1 VNSWLPMQH
10 TYPSTMITPILRR
23 SFPMRARIDKV
34 RIHPISSTH
43 TQCDYSAHFHA
54 VQPVRR
60 QSLIHS
66 PPSTRFG
73 PTRPSKYSHSSGRP
87 TTSPF
92 LASLHIARGHYISLE
107 DTTYRSRTLG
117 QASTS
122 PFSIWCK
129 VNGGKVTYMHFME
142 DTLGTTDP
150 FKKDGKKQYVV
161 FEEKGEIEV

>member
-1 VNSWLPMQH
+1 MNSWLPMQH

-43 TQCDYSAHFHA
+43 TECDYSAHFHA

-92 LASLHIARGHYISLE
+92 LASLHIARGHWDRPAPAPFRSGARSMVVRLRTCISWRIHSGRRIHSRKTERSNRLFSKKRVRLKCSTC
-107 DTTYRSRTLG
+107 TTL
-117 QASTS
+117 
-122 PFSIWCK
+122 
-129 VNGGKVTYMHFME
+129 
-142 DTLGTTDP
+142 
-150 FKKDGKKQYVV
+150 
-161 FEEKGEIEV
+161 